1 MKITSKNLIILMIII
16 FFIFNYFIGMAY
28 GAVKAILFFILFLYI
43 LSILSTDLYNS
54 IINSLNLKYIPF
66 PVIFK
71 FINKSIVKL
80 KQNTPVLNNIKVNN
94 IINKESDTVSD
105 EQIDFK
111 VN

>member
-1 MKITSKNLIILMIII
+1 MKITSKNLIILMIIV

-28 GAVKAILFFILFLYI
+28 DSVKAILSFIILLYI
-43 LSILSTDLYNS
+43 LSTFSPDLYNS
-54 IINSLNLKYIPF
+54 IINSLNLKFIPF

-71 FINKSIVKL
+71 FINRNIVKL
-80 KQNTPVLNNIKVNN
+80 RQNTPVLNNIKVNN
-94 IINKESDTVSD
+94 IVNKESDTVSD